1 MNRQKLLLLIL
12 LLLLVIAVA
21 YAYLRTPKQQSV
33 GRLKYTSGGTPEKI
47 KPATSQ
53 QNDKKINISLLDTQL
68 SLPSGYK
75 RNIFRLA
82 PLKSSIPVSLP
93 PPPPPLPPPPPPPP
107 STTPPPPAPPSPVRA
122 EMAKFTFL
130 GFLKDQGRK
139 TIFLSKDQEIILVK
153 KGDKI
158 ANRFEVTNLTDEA
171 LTISSTTESGQIV
184 IPLVENSP
192 LRAQ

>member
-12 LLLLVIAVA
+12 LLLLVIAVV
-21 YAYLRTPKQQSV
+21 YAYLRMPKQQSV
-33 GRLKYTSGGTPEKI
+33 GRLKYTSGVSQVKINPE
-47 KPATSQ
+47 TTQ

-68 SLPSGYK
+68 SRPSGYK

-93 PPPPPLPPPPPPPP
+93 PPPLPPPPPPTITP
-107 STTPPPPAPPSPVRA
+107 SPPPPAPPSPVRA

-130 GFLKDQGRK
+130 GFLKDESRK

>member
-12 LLLLVIAVA
+12 LLLLVIAVT
-21 YAYLRTPKQQSV
+21 YAYFRTPKQQSI

-47 KPATSQ
+47 KPETTQ
-53 QNDKKINISLLDTQL
+53 LNDKKINMALLDRQL
-68 SLPSGYK
+68 PRLSGYK

-82 PLKSSIPVSLP
+82 PLKSSVPV
-93 PPPPPLPPPPPPPP
+93 PLPPPPPPPP
-107 STTPPPPAPPSPVRA
+107 PIIATIPAPPPTPTPPSPVRA

-130 GFLKDQGRK
+130 GFLKNGGRK